1 MLTGTSR
8 GKNARTQG
16 LSSTSAKCRCILFL
30 HCTIYIPSQ
39 TVLLVHTVY
48 RYVKKK
54 PVRLSAE
61 VFTKITI
68 LFQQVPFSW
77 KLFGLYQVLP
87 VCISQK
93 QVKSTNQYC
102 IRFCMISFWTM
113 LCFMLHVFH
122 IGNTFKETQRKARG
136 HVLFRYRIFLPAQG
150 LEFVTFPQC
159 LLVEKYWLPR
169 LYHENRECVKT
180 WTSLYCELK
189 CTLRTSLW
197 PRNFAPYPVSLRIQ
211 SWDQSSIKMYLG
223 SLRLWNFRGNAY
235 NKSSIR
241 TNTVKYLSIPRCL
254 IKAWEDRD
262 CGSAWSALRV
272 PSSCKNEYQ
281 LNWLTNV
288 PYAKRMPGKVTI
300 QEAAQLNDLR

>member
-1 MLTGTSR
+1 MKLIR
-8 GKNARTQG
+8 H
-16 LSSTSAKCRCILFL
+16 LSGPTCLYITKVSKIYKPIL
-30 HCTIYIPSQ
+30 Y
-39 TVLLVHTVY
+39 
-48 RYVKKK
+48 
-54 PVRLSAE
+54 
-61 VFTKITI
+61 TI
-68 LFQQVPFSW
+68 LHDF
-77 KLFGLYQVLP
+77 VLNN
-87 VCISQK
+87 VVFHASCISHRKYIQRNTT
-93 QVKSTNQYC
+93 KST
-102 IRFCMISFWTM
+102 WTRTIPIQDI
-113 LCFMLHVFH
+113 LP
-122 IGNTFKETQRKARG
+122 TQC
-136 HVLFRYRIFLPAQG
+136 

-262 CGSAWSALRV
+262 CGSACSALRV

-288 PYAKRMPGKVTI
+288 PYAKRMRRNVTI
-300 QEAAQLNDLR
+300 QEAAQQNDLR